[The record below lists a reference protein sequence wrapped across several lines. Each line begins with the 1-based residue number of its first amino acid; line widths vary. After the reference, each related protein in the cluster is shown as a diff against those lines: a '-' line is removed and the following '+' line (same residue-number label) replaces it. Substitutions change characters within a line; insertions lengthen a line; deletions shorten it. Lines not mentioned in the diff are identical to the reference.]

1 MNKQDLFKTA
11 YRAARQAVAGR
22 EIQAYQGESSAKAEA
37 SAVRDAAYAA
47 AASMVYLNG
56 EGYAAVMAAVKAAMR
71 ALVARRST
79 GETLAERLDIFRRER
94 AGEYIYD

>member
-22 EIQAYQGESSAKAEA
+22 EIQAYPGESSAKAEA

-79 GETLAERLDIFRRER
+79 GKTLAERLDIFRRER